1 MELTKEEREE
11 IAQLAEDIAS
21 GLAQFAWERRLNGI
35 SVTDT
40 KSSVADIV
48 TEADTLIE
56 TMARERI
63 SAARPQD
70 AFLGEEGEESSGY
83 SGLTWIV
90 DPIDG
95 TVNYLYGI
103 GTCAVSVAVVSGV
116 PQPSLWTV
124 EAACISYI
132 GDAQT
137 YRAVRGGGAY
147 CNGYRIH
154 VGDADD
160 LACSLI
166 ATGFSYEADKR
177 AKQGAVV
184 AQMLPRVRDIRR
196 IGAAS
201 TDLCSVASGL
211 LDGYWESGL
220 QPWDMAAGILIVTE
234 AGGVVEN
241 LEGNPA
247 DQSLVLAG
255 NPQIVKELRQAL
267 RDSDF
272 TAVGKGD

>member
-11 IAQLAEDIAS
+11 ISRLAEDIAS
-21 GLAQFAWERRLNGI
+21 GLAQLAWEKRLSGI
-35 SVTDT
+35 TVTDT
-40 KSSVADIV
+40 KSSAADIV

-56 TMARERI
+56 TLARERI

-95 TVNYLYGI
+95 TVNYLYGV

-124 EAACISYI
+124 EAACIAYI
-132 GDAQT
+132 GDSQV

-147 CNGYRIH
+147 CNGHRIH
-154 VGDADD
+154 VSDAED
-160 LACSLI
+160 LAGSLI

-177 AKQGAVV
+177 AKQGTVV

-201 TDLCSVASGL
+201 TDFCSVASGL

-220 QPWDMAAGILIVTE
+220 QPWDMAAGVLIVTE

-241 LEGNPA
+241 FEGNPA
-247 DQSLVLAG
+247 DQSLVVAG
-255 NPQIVKELRQAL
+255 NPQIVQELRQAL
-267 RDSDF
+267 KDSGF
-272 TAVGKGD
+272 SAVAEAD

>member
-11 IAQLAEDIAS
+11 IARLAEDIAS
-21 GLAQFAWERRLNGI
+21 GLAQLAWEKRLAGI
-35 SVTDT
+35 TVTDT
-40 KSSVADIV
+40 KSSAADIV

-56 TMARERI
+56 TLARERI

-70 AFLGEEGEESSGY
+70 AFLGEEGEASSGY

-124 EAACISYI
+124 EAACIAYI
-132 GDAQT
+132 GDVKV

-147 CNGYRIH
+147 CNGHRIH
-154 VGDADD
+154 VSAAED
-160 LACSLI
+160 LARSLI

-177 AKQGAVV
+177 AAQGAVV
-184 AQMLPRVRDIRR
+184 AHMLPRVRDIRR

-241 LEGNPA
+241 LDGNPA

-255 NPQIVKELRQAL
+255 NPQIVHELRHAL
-267 RDSDF
+267 KDSDF
-272 TAVGKGD
+272 RAVAKAD

>member
-1 MELTKEEREE
+1 MELAKEEREE
-11 IAQLAEDIAS
+11 IARLAEDIAA
-21 GLAQFAWERRLNGI
+21 GLAQLAWEKRCSGI
-35 SVTDT
+35 MVTDT
-40 KSSVADIV
+40 KSSEADIV
-48 TEADTLIE
+48 TESDTLIE
-56 TMARERI
+56 TLARERI

-70 AFLGEEGEESSGY
+70 AFLGEEGASTDGY

-103 GTCAVSVAVVSGV
+103 GTCAVSIAVVSGV

-124 EAACISYI
+124 EAACIAYI
-132 GDAQT
+132 GGLDV
-137 YRAVRGGGAY
+137 YRAVRDGGAY
-147 CNGYRIH
+147 RNGQRIH
-154 VGDADD
+154 VSDAYD
-160 LACSLI
+160 LVDSLV
-166 ATGFSYEADKR
+166 ATGFSYEAEKR

-201 TDLCSVASGL
+201 TDFCSVASGL

-220 QPWDMAAGILIVTE
+220 KPWDMAAGILIVTE

-241 LEGNPA
+241 LEGSPG
-247 DQSLVLAG
+247 DESLVVAG
-255 NPQIVKELRQAL
+255 NPQIVYELRQAL
-267 RDSDF
+267 KESEF
-272 TAVGKGD
+272 SAVNEEN

>member
-11 IAQLAEDIAS
+11 IAQLAEDIAF
-21 GLAQFAWERRLNGI
+21 GLAQFAWEKRLGGI
-35 SVTDT
+35 NVTDT
-40 KSSVADIV
+40 KSSAADIV

-70 AFLGEEGEESSGY
+70 AFLGEEGETREGY

-132 GDAQT
+132 GDSQT

-147 CNGYRIH
+147 CNGHRIH
-154 VGDADD
+154 VSDADN
-160 LACSLI
+160 LAGSLV
-166 ATGFSYEADKR
+166 ATGFSYEAEKR

-201 TDLCSVASGL
+201 TDFCSVASGL
-211 LDGYWESGL
+211 LDAYWESGL

-267 RDSDF
+267 KDSDF
-272 TAVGKGD
+272 SAVSKGD

>member
-21 GLAQFAWERRLNGI
+21 GLAQFAWEKRLSGI

-40 KSSVADIV
+40 KSSAADIV

-70 AFLGEEGEESSGY
+70 AFLGEEGEASSGY

-116 PQPSLWTV
+116 PEPSLWKV

-132 GDAQT
+132 GDNT
-137 YRAVRGGGAY
+137 VYRAVRGGGAY
-147 CNGYRIH
+147 CNGHRIH
-154 VGDADD
+154 AGDADD
-160 LACSLI
+160 LAQSLI
-166 ATGFSYEADKR
+166 GTGFSYEAQKR
-177 AKQGAVV
+177 AKQGSVV

-201 TDLCSVASGL
+201 TDFCSVAAGL
-211 LDGYWESGL
+211 LDGFWESGL
-220 QPWDMAAGILIVTE
+220 QVWDMAAGSLIVTE

-241 LEGNPA
+241 LDGNPG
-247 DQSLVLAG
+247 DKSLVIAG
-255 NPQIVKELRQAL
+255 NPQIVHELRHAL
-267 RDSDF
+267 KESGFSVLEMND
-272 TAVGKGD
+272 

>member
-11 IAQLAEDIAS
+11 ITRLAEDVAS
-21 GLAQFAWERRLNGI
+21 GLAQFAWEKRLAGI
-35 SVTDT
+35 TVTGT
-40 KSSVADIV
+40 KTSDVDIV
-48 TEADTLIE
+48 TEVDTLIE
-56 TMARERI
+56 DLARERI
-63 SAARPQD
+63 AAARPQD
-70 AFLGEEGEESSGY
+70 AFLGEEGNGSDGY

-95 TVNYLYGI
+95 TVNYFYGV

-124 EAACISYI
+124 EAACIAYI
-132 GDAQT
+132 GDNQVYKAT
-137 YRAVRGGGAY
+137 RGQGAY
-147 CNGYRIH
+147 RNGHRIH
-154 VGDADD
+154 VSDAQD
-160 LACSLI
+160 LASSLV

-177 AKQGAVV
+177 AQQGAVV

-201 TDLCSVASGL
+201 TDFCCVAAGL

-220 QPWDMAAGILIVTE
+220 KPWDMAAGILIVSE

-241 LEGNPA
+241 FTRNPA
-247 DQSLVLAG
+247 D
-255 NPQIVKELRQAL
+255 
-267 RDSDF
+267 
-272 TAVGKGD
+272 